1 MKSLLTCVSL
11 LPAVLLAT
19 LAVRPCAARAEE
31 TNLLR
36 TRPIEPLKKPADR
49 PLPRLKLSF
58 VRFNAGHPAGGT
70 IALQSLHLDMY
81 AFNWRWLRIGVDA
94 EGGLGHTTLAGAGTN
109 LRYGLLG
116 VSAGLQI
123 PGRITPFI
131 EARVAGGIMAGTV
144 EDPVTIPG
152 TNVDI
157 TGVSAATWMWARGV
171 DIGAEIYTFGRAYV
185 SVGVGWIR
193 TTWRSADFSNSTGGA
208 TGLSFKDVTHDSFMF
223 KIGVGF

>member
-1 MKSLLTCVSL
+1 MKSLLIVPVVFLASL
-11 LPAVLLAT
+11 VALSD
-19 LAVRPCAARAEE
+19 RAARAEE

-36 TRPIEPLKKPADR
+36 TKPVEPLTKPPDR

-81 AFNWRWLRIGVDA
+81 AFSWRWIRIGLDA
-94 EGGLGHTTLAGAGTN
+94 EAGLGHTTLAGAGTA

-131 EARVAGGIMAGTV
+131 EGRVAGGIMTGTV
-144 EDPVTIPG
+144 EDTLTIPG
-152 TNVDI
+152 TNVDA
-157 TGVSAATWMWARGV
+157 TGISAATWMWARGV
-171 DIGAEIYTFGRAYV
+171 DIGAEVYTFGRAYV
-185 SVGVGWIR
+185 SLGVGWIR
-193 TTWRSADFSNSTGGA
+193 TTWRGADFSNT
-208 TGLSFKDVTHDSFMF
+208 TGLAFKDVTHDSFMF